1 MQVSD
6 KFEPWDPI
14 SVAEAVKI
22 FTAGSFR
29 WWIAGCH
36 ALELH
41 LDRSWRVHNDIDI
54 SFRRVDHAAVRKLLN
69 GWQISLATK
78 GILSPW
84 HGGPLSAELNENNL
98 WCRRTVDG
106 PWCIDLTVSDGND
119 SEWIFRRNRSLR
131 LPWDIAV
138 LKSSTGI
145 PYLAPELQL
154 LFKSKNTRNKDDQDA
169 AEVIPQL
176 DIGQRNFLDRNLPEN
191 HPWRNLLGQAISCEL
206 L

>member
-1 MQVSD
+1 MND
-6 KFEPWDPI
+6 ELGPWDAI

-22 FTAGSFR
+22 FSSGSFR

-41 LDRSWRVHNDIDI
+41 LNRSWRDHHDIDI
-54 SFRRVDHAAVRKLLN
+54 SFRRVDYAAARQLLI
-69 GWQISLATK
+69 GWQISIASK

-84 HGGPLSAELNENNL
+84 LGEPLLAELNENNL
-98 WCRRTVDG
+98 WCKETPEG
-106 PWCIDLTVSDGND
+106 PWRLDLTVSEGND

-138 LKSSTGI
+138 LKSPQGI

-154 LFKSKNTRNKDDQDA
+154 LFKSKNSRSKDDQDA

-176 DIGQRNFLDRNLPEN
+176 DTDRKIFLKNILPEN
-191 HPWRNLLGQAISCEL
+191 HSWRHLLG
-206 L
+206 